1 MRNEEIFIKSNE
13 YMPGG
18 VNSPVRAYR
27 DMGINPPVMKSGKGV
42 IIKDEDGKE
51 YIDFVLAWGPMIL
64 GHCNDEVVTA
74 IKEISESAIAFG
86 APTELELQMAKFLC
100 EEMDNV
106 EMVRFV
112 NSGTE
117 ATMSALRVARG
128 YTGRDKIVKFIG
140 CYHGHADSL
149 LVKAGSGAATFGQP
163 DSPGVTKGTAKDTIT
178 VPYNDIEA
186 FVNLMN
192 EQGDEIAAVIVEPV
206 AGNMGL
212 VLPKQGFLSTLR
224 KETEK
229 HGTVLIFD
237 EVMCGF
243 RVALN
248 GAQAAYGIRP
258 DLTCLGKI
266 IGGGLPVAAYGGK
279 REIMDCVSPKGPVYQ
294 AGTLSGNPLA
304 MTAGIAT
311 LDIIS
316 ADPAWGKADYTREL
330 SIKTKHVLQGFAKAA
345 KDAGVKV
352 QLHQAGSM
360 FGVFFN
366 ENDVYDYATSESSD
380 QEAFGVWF
388 MSMLE
393 QGIYLAPSQFETL
406 FMSGAHSDDDIVKTI
421 DAAEVAMKKVAEF
434 LNNK

>member
-1 MRNEEIFIKSNE
+1 
-13 YMPGG
+13 
-18 VNSPVRAYR
+18 
-27 DMGINPPVMKSGKGV
+27 
-42 IIKDEDGKE
+42 
-51 YIDFVLAWGPMIL
+51 
-64 GHCNDEVVTA
+64 
-74 IKEISESAIAFG
+74 
-86 APTELELQMAKFLC
+86 
-100 EEMDNV
+100 
-106 EMVRFV
+106 
-112 NSGTE
+112 
-117 ATMSALRVARG
+117 
-128 YTGRDKIVKFIG
+128 
-140 CYHGHADSL
+140 
-149 LVKAGSGAATFGQP
+149 
-163 DSPGVTKGTAKDTIT
+163 
-178 VPYNDIEA
+178 
-186 FVNLMN
+186 MN

-206 AGNMGL
+206 SGNMGL

-421 DAAEVAMKKVAEF
+421 DAAEVAMKKGAEF

>member
-1 MRNEEIFIKSNE
+1 M
-13 YMPGG
+13 
-18 VNSPVRAYR
+18 
-27 DMGINPPVMKSGKGV
+27 
-42 IIKDEDGKE
+42 
-51 YIDFVLAWGPMIL
+51 
-64 GHCNDEVVTA
+64 
-74 IKEISESAIAFG
+74 
-86 APTELELQMAKFLC
+86 
-100 EEMDNV
+100 
-106 EMVRFV
+106 
-112 NSGTE
+112 
-117 ATMSALRVARG
+117 
-128 YTGRDKIVKFIG
+128 
-140 CYHGHADSL
+140 
-149 LVKAGSGAATFGQP
+149 
-163 DSPGVTKGTAKDTIT
+163 
-178 VPYNDIEA
+178 
-186 FVNLMN
+186 
-192 EQGDEIAAVIVEPV
+192 
-206 AGNMGL
+206 
-212 VLPKQGFLSTLR
+212 
-224 KETEK
+224 
-229 HGTVLIFD
+229 
-237 EVMCGF
+237 
-243 RVALN
+243 
-248 GAQAAYGIRP
+248 
-258 DLTCLGKI
+258 TCLGKI

-330 SIKTKHVLQGFAKAA
+330 SIKTKHVLQGFVKAA

>member
-1 MRNEEIFIKSNE
+1 
-13 YMPGG
+13 
-18 VNSPVRAYR
+18 
-27 DMGINPPVMKSGKGV
+27 
-42 IIKDEDGKE
+42 
-51 YIDFVLAWGPMIL
+51 
-64 GHCNDEVVTA
+64 
-74 IKEISESAIAFG
+74 
-86 APTELELQMAKFLC
+86 
-100 EEMDNV
+100 MD
-106 EMVRFV
+106 R
-112 NSGTE
+112 
-117 ATMSALRVARG
+117 
-128 YTGRDKIVKFIG
+128 
-140 CYHGHADSL
+140 
-149 LVKAGSGAATFGQP
+149 
-163 DSPGVTKGTAKDTIT
+163 
-178 VPYNDIEA
+178 
-186 FVNLMN
+186 
-192 EQGDEIAAVIVEPV
+192 
-206 AGNMGL
+206 
-212 VLPKQGFLSTLR
+212 
-224 KETEK
+224 
-229 HGTVLIFD
+229 
-237 EVMCGF
+237 
-243 RVALN
+243 
-248 GAQAAYGIRP
+248 
-258 DLTCLGKI
+258 
-266 IGGGLPVAAYGGK
+266 
-279 REIMDCVSPKGPVYQ
+279 VSPTGPVYQ